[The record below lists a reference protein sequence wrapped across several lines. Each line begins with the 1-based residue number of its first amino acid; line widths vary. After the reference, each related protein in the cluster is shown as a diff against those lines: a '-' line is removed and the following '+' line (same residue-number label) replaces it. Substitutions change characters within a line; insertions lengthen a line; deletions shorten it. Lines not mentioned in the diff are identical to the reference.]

1 MSYISINSASVA
13 LMFPNVDM
21 DMDTAVTISSPQV
34 FDGAIRCVLERNQRK
49 TKKKK
54 GKKNCVIS

>member
-13 LMFPNVDM
+13 LMFPDM
-21 DMDTAVTISSPQV
+21 DVDTAVTISSPQV

>member
-1 MSYISINSASVA
+1 MCPIRNRHGRTDRA
-13 LMFPNVDM
+13 FDG
-21 DMDTAVTISSPQV
+21 SSWRERRRQV

-49 TKKKK
+49 MKKKK